1 MDEERRIRV
10 RAGQADKENVRKIRE
25 NVRVDSVTTT
35 MLSTEKY
42 ASLILRETLP
52 KPQTYYFLFN
62 YPPSHHLSFS
72 QPAVTPYTT
81 LNLREISHQCQLKST
96 LKSLLN
102 CYYPSLYAS

>member
-1 MDEERRIRV
+1 MDEDRRIRV

-35 MLSTEKY
+35 MLSTE
-42 ASLILRETLP
+42 TLS

-81 LNLREISHQCQLKST
+81 LNLREISRQCQLKST
-96 LKSLLN
+96 LKSPLN